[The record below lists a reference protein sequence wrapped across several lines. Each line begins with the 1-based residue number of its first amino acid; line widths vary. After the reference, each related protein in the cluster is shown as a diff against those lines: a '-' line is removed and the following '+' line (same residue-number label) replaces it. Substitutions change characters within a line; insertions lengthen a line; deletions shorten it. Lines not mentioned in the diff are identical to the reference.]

1 MRRWPEDDPEQT
13 AMLINSAVYD
23 DGRMVAEPAL
33 DDVSEALEARPSGF
47 VWIALRD
54 PTEDELNRLQHEL
67 DLPPLAVED
76 ARKGHQRPKV
86 EEYGDITFAAM
97 HLLENGPDE
106 LEVGEVHVFVG
117 PRFVVSV
124 RHRSNQGF
132 LGVRGRAE
140 REPEL
145 LRQGP
150 GFVLYAL
157 MDAVVDRYIPL
168 MDGIEAELESLEET
182 MFLPRQDRQ
191 AVVQKLF
198 ALKQRLA
205 TLRHAVTPLLEV
217 AGKLHGGR
225 VPSVC
230 KAMQDY
236 FRDVYDHLVRIQ
248 ASIDAARETIIA
260 ATQVNL
266 TLVTLDESLVTK
278 RLAAW
283 AAIFAASTALAG
295 IWGMNFE
302 KMPELK
308 WAFGYPMAL
317 GVIVLVSG
325 ALYWRFKRLGWL

>member
-1 MRRWPEDDPEQT
+1 
-13 AMLINSAVYD
+13 MLINSALYE
-23 DGRMVAEPAL
+23 DGRLVAEPGLHGVA
-33 DDVSEALEARPSGF
+33 EALRSRAGF

-54 PTEDELNRLQHEL
+54 PGDDELALLQREL
-67 DLPPLAVED
+67 ELPPLAVED
-76 ARKGHQRPKV
+76 ARKGHQRPKL
-86 EEYGDITFAAM
+86 EEYGDMLFAAM
-97 HLLENGPDE
+97 HLLEDGPDG
-106 LEVGEVHVFVG
+106 LQVGEVHVFVG
-117 PRFVVSV
+117 ARFVVSV
-124 RHRSNQGF
+124 RHRSAQGF

-150 GFVLYAL
+150 GFVFYAL
-157 MDAVVDRYIPL
+157 MDAVVDRYFPL
-168 MDGIEAELESLEET
+168 VEGIEAELELLEAT
-182 MFLPRQDRQ
+182 MFQPRQDRQ

-205 TLRHAVTPLLEV
+205 TLRHAVTPLLDV

-225 VPSVC
+225 VPAVC
-230 KAMQDY
+230 KTMEDY
-236 FRDVYDHLVRIQ
+236 FRDVYDHLLRSQ

-302 KMPELK
+302 GMPELK
-308 WAFGYPMAL
+308 WAWGYPLAL
-317 GVIVLVSG
+317 GVIALVSG
-325 ALYWRFKRLGWL
+325 LLYWRFKRLGWL

>member
-1 MRRWPEDDPEQT
+1 
-13 AMLINSAVYD
+13 MLINSAVYE
-23 DGRMVAEPAL
+23 DGRIVAEPSL
-33 DDVSEALEARPSGF
+33 EGVSEALERTSGF

-54 PTEDELNRLQHEL
+54 PGDEELNLLQREL
-67 DLPPLAVED
+67 NLPPLAVED

-86 EEYGDITFAAM
+86 EEYGDMLFAAM
-97 HLLENGPDE
+97 HLLENGADG

-117 PRFVVSV
+117 ERFIVSV
-124 RHRSNQGF
+124 RHRSSQGF

-140 REPEL
+140 REPHL

-150 GFVLYAL
+150 GFVFYAL
-157 MDAVVDRYIPL
+157 MDAVVDRYFPL
-168 MDGIEAELESLEET
+168 IDAIEAELEQLEAT
-182 MFLPRQDRQ
+182 MFQPHQDRQ
-191 AVVQKLF
+191 SVVQRLF

-217 AGKLHGGR
+217 TAKLHGGR
-225 VPSVC
+225 VPVVC
-230 KAMQDY
+230 KALQDY
-236 FRDVYDHLVRIQ
+236 FRDVYDHLLRIQ

-266 TLVTLDESLVTK
+266 TLVTIDESLVTK

-317 GVIVLVSG
+317 CVIVLVSS
-325 ALYWRFKRLGWL
+325 ALYWRFKRLKWL

>member
-1 MRRWPEDDPEQT
+1 
-13 AMLINSAVYD
+13 MLINSAVYD
-23 DGRMVAEPAL
+23 DGRIVAEPGL
-33 DDVSEALEARPSGF
+33 DGVSEALEAQSGF

-54 PTEDELNRLQHEL
+54 PDDEELARLQHEL
-67 DLPPLAVED
+67 NLPPLAVED

-86 EEYGDITFAAM
+86 EEYGEILFAVMQMVETDAEGD
-97 HLLENGPDE
+97 LQ
-106 LEVGEVHVFVG
+106 VGEVHVFVG
-117 PRFVVSV
+117 ARFIVSV
-124 RHRSNQGF
+124 RHRSQQGF

-140 REPEL
+140 REPQL
-145 LRQGP
+145 LRLGP
-150 GFVLYAL
+150 GFVFYAL
-157 MDAVVDRYIPL
+157 MDAVVDRYFPL
-168 MDGIEAELESLEET
+168 MDAIEAELEQLEET

-191 AVVQKLF
+191 QVVQRLF
-198 ALKQRLA
+198 AQKQRLA

-217 AGKLHGGR
+217 AARLHGGR
-225 VPSVC
+225 VPMVC

-248 ASIDAARETIIA
+248 GSIDAARETIIA

-266 TLVTLDESLVTK
+266 TLVTIDESLVTK

-317 GVIVLVSG
+317 GTIVAVSG
-325 ALYWRFKRLGWL
+325 LLYWRFKRLGWL

>member
-1 MRRWPEDDPEQT
+1 
-13 AMLINSAVYD
+13 MLINSAVYE
-23 DGRMVAEPAL
+23 DGRIVAEPDL
-33 DDVSEALEARPSGF
+33 EGVSEALEVTTGF
-47 VWIALRD
+47 IWIALRD
-54 PTEDELNRLQHEL
+54 PGDDELQLLQREL

-76 ARKGHQRPKV
+76 ARKGLQRPKL
-86 EEYGDITFAAM
+86 EEYGDILFAAM
-97 HLLENGPDE
+97 HLLEAGPDG

-117 PRFVVSV
+117 ARFVVSV
-124 RHRSNQGF
+124 RHRSAQGF
-132 LGVRGRAE
+132 LGVRDRAE

-150 GFVLYAL
+150 GFVFYAL
-157 MDAVVDRYIPL
+157 MDAVVDRYFPHI
-168 MDGIEAELESLEET
+168 DAIEAELDQLEAT
-182 MFLPRQDRQ
+182 MFQPRQDRQ
-191 AVVQKLF
+191 AVVEQLF
-198 ALKQRLA
+198 GLKQRLT

-217 AGKLHGGR
+217 ASKLHGGR
-225 VPSVC
+225 VPVVC

-236 FRDVYDHLVRIQ
+236 FRDVYDHLLRIQ

-266 TLVTLDESLVTK
+266 TLVSIDESLVTK

-295 IWGMNFE
+295 IWGMNFD

-317 GVIVLVSG
+317 GVIAIVSG

>member
-1 MRRWPEDDPEQT
+1 
-13 AMLINSAVYD
+13 MLINSAIYD
-23 DGRMVAEPAL
+23 DGRIVAEPGLEGVSDAL
-33 DDVSEALEARPSGF
+33 QSRQGF

-54 PTEDELNRLQHEL
+54 PTDEELDRLQQEL

-86 EEYGDITFAAM
+86 EEYGDILFAVM
-97 HLLENGPDE
+97 HLLEVGSE
-106 LEVGEVHVFVG
+106 GLQIGEVHVFVG

-124 RHRSNQGF
+124 RHNSQQGF
-132 LGVRGRAE
+132 LGVRGRCE
-140 REPEL
+140 REPDL

-150 GFVLYAL
+150 GFVFYAL
-157 MDAVVDRYIPL
+157 MDAVVDRYFPL
-168 MDGIEAELESLEET
+168 MDAIEAELEQLEET
-182 MFLPRQDRQ
+182 MFQSGQDRQ
-191 AVVQKLF
+191 TVVQKLF
-198 ALKQRLA
+198 ALKQRLG

-217 AGKLHGGR
+217 TAKLHGGR
-225 VPSVC
+225 VPNVC
-230 KAMQDY
+230 KALNDY

-248 ASIDAARETIIA
+248 ASLDAARETIIA

-266 TLVTLDESLVTK
+266 TLVTIDESLVTK

-302 KMPELK
+302 RMPELK

-317 GVIVLVSG
+317 GAIAVVSG
-325 ALYWRFKRLGWL
+325 ALYWRFKRLKWL

>member
-1 MRRWPEDDPEQT
+1 
-13 AMLINSAVYD
+13 MLINSAVYD
-23 DGRMVAEPAL
+23 DGRVVAEPDL
-33 DDVSEALEARPSGF
+33 DDLSEALQAQSGF

-54 PTEDELNRLQHEL
+54 PTDDELTRLQHEL

-76 ARKGHQRPKV
+76 ARKGHQRPKL
-86 EEYGDITFAAM
+86 EEYGEILFAAM
-97 HLLENGPDE
+97 HLLEAGPDGG

-117 PRFVVSV
+117 ARFVVSV
-124 RHRSNQGF
+124 RHRSTQGF

-150 GFVLYAL
+150 GFVFYAL
-157 MDAVVDRYIPL
+157 MDAVVDRYFPL
-168 MDGIEAELESLEET
+168 IDAIEAELEQLEAT
-182 MFLPRQDRQ
+182 MFQPRQDRQ
-191 AVVQKLF
+191 AVVQRLF
-198 ALKQRLA
+198 GLKQRLA
-205 TLRHAVTPLLEV
+205 TLRHAVTPLLDV

-225 VPSVC
+225 VPVVC

-317 GVIVLVSG
+317 GVILLVSG

>member
-1 MRRWPEDDPEQT
+1 
-13 AMLINSAVYD
+13 MLINSAVYD

-33 DDVSEALEARPSGF
+33 DDVSEALHAQPTGF

-54 PTEDELNRLQHEL
+54 PTDDELARLQHEL

-76 ARKGHQRPKV
+76 ARKGHQRPKI

-97 HLLENGPDE
+97 HLLESGPDG
-106 LEVGEVHVFVG
+106 LEVGEVHVFVA

-168 MDGIEAELESLEET
+168 MERIEGDLESLEAT
-182 MFLPRQDRQ
+182 MFQPQQDRQ

-198 ALKQRLA
+198 ALKQQLA

-217 AGKLHGGR
+217 AAKLHGGR
-225 VPSVC
+225 VPMVC
-230 KAMQDY
+230 KSMQDY

-248 ASIDAARETIIA
+248 GSLDAARETIIA

-266 TLVTLDESLVTK
+266 TLVTVDESLVTK

-308 WAFGYPMAL
+308 WAYGYPMAL
-317 GVIVLVSG
+317 ATIALVSG
-325 ALYWRFKRLGWL
+325 ALYWRFKRLRWL

>member
-1 MRRWPEDDPEQT
+1 
-13 AMLINSAVYD
+13 MLINSAVYE
-23 DGRMVAEPAL
+23 DGRIVAEPSL
-33 DDVSEALEARPSGF
+33 EGVSEALERTSGF

-54 PTEDELNRLQHEL
+54 PSDEELNLLQHEL

-86 EEYGDITFAAM
+86 EEYGDMLFAAM
-97 HLLENGPDE
+97 HLLETSTDG

-117 PRFVVSV
+117 ARFIVSV
-124 RHRSNQGF
+124 RHRSSQGF

-140 REPEL
+140 REPHL

-150 GFVLYAL
+150 GFVFYAL
-157 MDAVVDRYIPL
+157 MDAVVDRYFPL
-168 MDGIEAELESLEET
+168 IDAIEAELEQLEAT
-182 MFLPRQDRQ
+182 MFQPHQDRQ
-191 AVVQKLF
+191 SVVQRLF

-217 AGKLHGGR
+217 TAKLHGGR
-225 VPSVC
+225 VPVVC
-230 KAMQDY
+230 KALQDY
-236 FRDVYDHLVRIQ
+236 FRDVYDHLLRIQ

-302 KMPELK
+302 HMPELK
-308 WAFGYPMAL
+308 WTLGYPMAL

>member
-1 MRRWPEDDPEQT
+1 
-13 AMLINSAVYD
+13 MLINSAVYD

-33 DDVSEALEARPSGF
+33 DDVSEALQAYEKGF

-54 PTEDELNRLQHEL
+54 PTDDELMRLQHEL

-76 ARKGHQRPKV
+76 ARKGQQRPKV

-97 HLLENGPDE
+97 HLLETGLDG
-106 LEVGEVHVFVG
+106 LAVGEVHVFVG

-124 RHRSNQGF
+124 RHRSQQGF
-132 LGVRGRAE
+132 LGVRDRAE

-168 MDGIEAELESLEET
+168 MDGIDGALEALEAT
-182 MFLPRQDRQ
+182 MFQPGQDRQ
-191 AVVQKLF
+191 AVVQQLF
-198 ALKQRLA
+198 ALKQQLA

-217 AGKLHGGR
+217 TARLHGGR
-225 VPSVC
+225 VPVVC
-230 KAMQDY
+230 KALQEY
-236 FRDVYDHLVRIQ
+236 FRDVYDHLVRLQ

-266 TLVTLDESLVTK
+266 TLVSVEESLVTK

-295 IWGMNFE
+295 IWGMNFD

-308 WAFGYPMAL
+308 WAYGYPMAL
-317 GVIVLVSG
+317 ATIALVSG
-325 ALYWRFKRLGWL
+325 ALYWRFKRLRWL

>member
-1 MRRWPEDDPEQT
+1 
-13 AMLINSAVYD
+13 MLINSAVYE
-23 DGRMVAEPAL
+23 DGRIVAEPGL
-33 DDVSEALEARPSGF
+33 EGVSEALERQHGF
-47 VWIALRD
+47 VWIALKD
-54 PTEDELNRLQHEL
+54 PTDGEL
-67 DLPPLAVED
+67 DLLQRELSLPPLAVED

-86 EEYGDITFAAM
+86 EEYGDMLFAAM
-97 HLLENGPDE
+97 HLLEAGPDG

-117 PRFVVSV
+117 PRFIVSV
-124 RHRSNQGF
+124 RHRSAQGF

-140 REPEL
+140 REPHL

-150 GFVLYAL
+150 GFVFYAL
-157 MDAVVDRYIPL
+157 MDAVVDRYFPL
-168 MDGIEAELESLEET
+168 IDAIEAELEALEET
-182 MFLPRQDRQ
+182 MFQPRQDRQ
-191 AVVQKLF
+191 AVVQRLF

-205 TLRHAVTPLLEV
+205 VLRHAVTPLLEV
-217 AGKLHGGR
+217 TSKLHGGR
-225 VPSVC
+225 VPVVC

-266 TLVTLDESLVTK
+266 TLVTIDESLVTK

-302 KMPELK
+302 TMPELK

-317 GVIVLVSG
+317 GAIALVSG
-325 ALYWRFKRLGWL
+325 ALYWRFKRLKWL

>member
-1 MRRWPEDDPEQT
+1 
-13 AMLINSAVYD
+13 MLINSALYE
-23 DGRMVAEPAL
+23 DGRLVAEPGLHGVADAL
-33 DDVSEALEARPSGF
+33 RNRAGF

-54 PTEDELNRLQHEL
+54 PGDDELQLLQREL

-76 ARKGHQRPKV
+76 ARKGHQRPKL
-86 EEYGDITFAAM
+86 EEYGDMLFAAM
-97 HLLENGPDE
+97 HLLEDGPE
-106 LEVGEVHVFVG
+106 GLQVGEVHVFVG
-117 PRFVVSV
+117 ARFVVSV
-124 RHRSNQGF
+124 RHRSAQGF
-132 LGVRGRAE
+132 LGVRDRAE

-150 GFVLYAL
+150 GFVFYAL
-157 MDAVVDRYIPL
+157 MDAVVDRYFPL
-168 MDGIEAELESLEET
+168 VEGIEAELEQLEAT
-182 MFLPRQDRQ
+182 MFQPRQDRQ
-191 AVVQKLF
+191 AVVQRLF

-205 TLRHAVTPLLEV
+205 TLRHAVTPLLDV

-225 VPSVC
+225 VPMVC
-230 KAMQDY
+230 KSMEDY
-236 FRDVYDHLVRIQ
+236 FRDVYDHLLRSQ

-302 KMPELK
+302 AMPELK
-308 WAFGYPMAL
+308 WAWGYPMAL
-317 GVIVLVSG
+317 GVIGLVSG
-325 ALYWRFKRLGWL
+325 LLYWRFKRLRWL

>member
-1 MRRWPEDDPEQT
+1 
-13 AMLINSAVYD
+13 MLINSAVYD
-23 DGRMVAEPAL
+23 DGRMVAEPEL
-33 DDVSEALEARPSGF
+33 DDVSEALQAQPSGF

-54 PTEDELNRLQHEL
+54 PTDDELARLQHEL

-76 ARKGHQRPKV
+76 ARKGHQRPKI

-97 HLLENGPDE
+97 HLLESGLDG

-168 MDGIEAELESLEET
+168 MESIEGDLETLEAT
-182 MFLPRQDRQ
+182 MFQPQQDRQ

-198 ALKQRLA
+198 ALKQQLA

-217 AGKLHGGR
+217 AAKLHGGR
-225 VPSVC
+225 VPMVC
-230 KAMQDY
+230 KPMQDY

-248 ASIDAARETIIA
+248 GSLDAARETIIA

-266 TLVTLDESLVTK
+266 TLVTVEESLVTK

-317 GVIVLVSG
+317 GTIALVSG

>member
-1 MRRWPEDDPEQT
+1 
-13 AMLINSAVYD
+13 MLINSAVYE
-23 DGRMVAEPAL
+23 DGRIVAEPDL
-33 DDVSEALEARPSGF
+33 EGVSEALESTSGF
-47 VWIALRD
+47 LWIALRD
-54 PTEDELNRLQHEL
+54 PGDDELHLLQREL

-76 ARKGHQRPKV
+76 ARKGLQRPKL
-86 EEYGDITFAAM
+86 EEYGDILFAAM
-97 HLLENGPDE
+97 HLLEAGPDG

-117 PRFVVSV
+117 ARFVVSV
-124 RHRSNQGF
+124 RHRSAQGF
-132 LGVRGRAE
+132 LGVRDRAE

-150 GFVLYAL
+150 GFVFYAL
-157 MDAVVDRYIPL
+157 MDAVVDRYFPL
-168 MDGIEAELESLEET
+168 IEAVEAELDQLEET

-191 AVVQKLF
+191 AVVERLF
-198 ALKQRLA
+198 GLKQRLT

-217 AGKLHGGR
+217 ASKLHGGR
-225 VPSVC
+225 VPVVC

-236 FRDVYDHLVRIQ
+236 FRDVYDHLLRIQ

-266 TLVTLDESLVTK
+266 TLVSLDESLVTK

-283 AAIFAASTALAG
+283 AAIFGASTALAG

-317 GVIVLVSG
+317 GVIAVVSG

>member
-1 MRRWPEDDPEQT
+1 
-13 AMLINSAVYD
+13 MLINSALYD
-23 DGRMVAEPAL
+23 DGRIVAEPGL
-33 DDVSEALEARPSGF
+33 DGVSEALQASSGF

-54 PTEDELNRLQHEL
+54 PTDDELDRLQHEL

-86 EEYGDITFAAM
+86 EEYGDMLFAAM
-97 HLLENGPDE
+97 HLIEIGPQGE

-117 PRFVVSV
+117 ARFVVSV
-124 RHRSNQGF
+124 RHRSLQGF

-140 REPEL
+140 REPHL
-145 LRQGP
+145 LQLGP
-150 GFVLYAL
+150 GFVFYAL
-157 MDAVVDRYIPL
+157 MDAVVDRYFPL
-168 MDGIEAELESLEET
+168 IDAIEAELEQLEET
-182 MFLPRQDRQ
+182 MFRHGQDRQ
-191 AVVQKLF
+191 AIVQRLF
-198 ALKQRLA
+198 TLKQRLG

-217 AGKLHGGR
+217 TAKLHGGR

-230 KAMQDY
+230 KAMHDY
-236 FRDVYDHLVRIQ
+236 FRDVSDHLLRIQ
-248 ASIDAARETIIA
+248 ASIDAARETVVA

-266 TLVTLDESLVTK
+266 TLVTIDESLVTK

-308 WAFGYPMAL
+308 WAWGYPMAL
-317 GVIVLVSG
+317 GAIALVSG
-325 ALYWRFKRLGWL
+325 ALYWRFKRLAWL

>member
-1 MRRWPEDDPEQT
+1 
-13 AMLINSAVYD
+13 MLINSAVYD
-23 DGRMVAEPAL
+23 DGRIVAEPGL
-33 DDVSEALEARPSGF
+33 DGVSEALEAKSGF
-47 VWIALRD
+47 VWIALKD
-54 PTEDELNRLQHEL
+54 PSDDELNRLQREL
-67 DLPPLAVED
+67 GLPPLAVED
-76 ARKGHQRPKV
+76 ARKGHQRPKL
-86 EEYGDITFAAM
+86 EEYGDMLFAAM
-97 HLLENGPDE
+97 HLLEVDAEGE
-106 LEVGEVHVFVG
+106 LQVGEVHVFVG
-117 PRFVVSV
+117 ERFIVSV
-124 RHRSNQGF
+124 RHRSDQGF

-140 REPEL
+140 REPHL
-145 LRQGP
+145 LRMGP
-150 GFVLYAL
+150 GFVFYAL
-157 MDAVVDRYIPL
+157 LDAVVDRYFPL
-168 MDGIEAELESLEET
+168 MDAVEAELEHLEET
-182 MFLPRQDRQ
+182 MFQPHQDRQ
-191 AVVQKLF
+191 AVVERLF
-198 ALKQRLA
+198 AQKQRLA

-266 TLVTLDESLVTK
+266 TLVTIDESLVTK

-302 KMPELK
+302 HMPELK

-317 GVIVLVSG
+317 GAIALVSG
-325 ALYWRFKRLGWL
+325 ALYWRFKRVGWL

>member
-1 MRRWPEDDPEQT
+1 
-13 AMLINSAVYD
+13 MLINSAVYE
-23 DGRMVAEPAL
+23 DGRIVCEPGLEGVAEAL
-33 DDVSEALEARPSGF
+33 QSQSGF

-54 PTEDELNRLQHEL
+54 PSDDELHLLQREL

-76 ARKGHQRPKV
+76 ARKGLQRPKL
-86 EEYGDITFAAM
+86 EEYGDILFAAM
-97 HLLENGPDE
+97 HLLEAGPDG

-117 PRFVVSV
+117 ARFVVSV
-124 RHRSNQGF
+124 RHRSAQGF
-132 LGVRGRAE
+132 LGVRDRAE

-150 GFVLYAL
+150 GFVFYAL
-157 MDAVVDRYIPL
+157 MDAVVDRYFPL
-168 MDGIEAELESLEET
+168 IEAVEAELDQLEET

-191 AVVQKLF
+191 AVVERLF
-198 ALKQRLA
+198 GLKQRLT

-217 AGKLHGGR
+217 ASKLHGGR
-225 VPSVC
+225 VPVVC

-236 FRDVYDHLVRIQ
+236 FRDVYDHLLRIQ

-266 TLVTLDESLVTK
+266 TLVSIDESLVTK

-295 IWGMNFE
+295 VWGMNFE

-317 GVIVLVSG
+317 GVIAIVSG

>member
-1 MRRWPEDDPEQT
+1 
-13 AMLINSAVYD
+13 MLINSAVYD
-23 DGRMVAEPAL
+23 DGRLVAEPGL
-33 DDVSEALEARPSGF
+33 DELSEALAASATSF

-54 PTEDELNRLQHEL
+54 PNDDELTRLRRGL
-67 DLPPLAVED
+67 DLPALAVED
-76 ARKGHQRPKV
+76 ARKGQQRPKV
-86 EEYGDITFAAM
+86 EEYGDITFAVM
-97 HLLENGPDE
+97 HLLEAGPDG
-106 LEVGEVHVFVG
+106 LVVGEVHVFVG
-117 PRFVVSV
+117 PRFVVSG
-124 RHRSNQGF
+124 RHRSQQGF
-132 LGVRGRAE
+132 LGVRDRAE

-168 MDGIEAELESLEET
+168 MDDIDDKLETLEAT
-182 MFLPRQDRQ
+182 MFQPRQDRQ
-191 AVVQKLF
+191 AVVQQLF

-217 AGKLHGGR
+217 TSKLHGGR
-225 VPSVC
+225 VPMVC
-230 KAMQDY
+230 KALQDY
-236 FRDVYDHLVRIQ
+236 FRDVYDHLVRLQ

-266 TLVTLDESLVTK
+266 TLVTVEESLVTK

-302 KMPELK
+302 HMPELK
-308 WAFGYPMAL
+308 WAYGYPLAL
-317 GVIVLVSG
+317 GTIALVSG
-325 ALYWRFKRLGWL
+325 ALYWRFKRLRWL

>member
-1 MRRWPEDDPEQT
+1 
-13 AMLINSAVYD
+13 
-23 DGRMVAEPAL
+23 
-33 DDVSEALEARPSGF
+33 
-47 VWIALRD
+47 
-54 PTEDELNRLQHEL
+54 
-67 DLPPLAVED
+67 
-76 ARKGHQRPKV
+76 
-86 EEYGDITFAAM
+86 M
-97 HLLENGPDE
+97 HLLEAGPDG

-117 PRFVVSV
+117 PRFIVSV
-124 RHRSNQGF
+124 RHRSAQGF

-140 REPEL
+140 REPHL

-150 GFVLYAL
+150 GFVFYAL
-157 MDAVVDRYIPL
+157 MDAVVDRYFPL
-168 MDGIEAELESLEET
+168 IDAIEAELEALEET
-182 MFLPRQDRQ
+182 MFQPRQDRQ
-191 AVVQKLF
+191 AVVQRLF

-205 TLRHAVTPLLEV
+205 VLRHAVTPLLEV
-217 AGKLHGGR
+217 TSKLHGGR
-225 VPSVC
+225 VPVVC

-266 TLVTLDESLVTK
+266 TLVTIDESLVTK

-302 KMPELK
+302 TMPELK

-317 GVIVLVSG
+317 GAIALVSG
-325 ALYWRFKRLGWL
+325 ALYWRFKRLKWL

>member
-1 MRRWPEDDPEQT
+1 
-13 AMLINSAVYD
+13 MLINSALYD
-23 DGRMVAEPAL
+23 DGRVVAEPGL
-33 DDVSEALEARPSGF
+33 DGVSEALESKAGF

-54 PTEDELNRLQHEL
+54 PTDDELSRLQHEL

-86 EEYGDITFAAM
+86 EEYGDMLFAAM
-97 HLLENGPDE
+97 HLLEEGDMG

-117 PRFVVSV
+117 TRFIVSV
-124 RHRSNQGF
+124 RHRSSHGF

-140 REPEL
+140 REPDL
-145 LRQGP
+145 LRLGP
-150 GFVLYAL
+150 GYVFYAL
-157 MDAVVDRYIPL
+157 MDAVVDRYFPVI
-168 MDGIEAELESLEET
+168 DAIEAELERLEET
-182 MFLPRQDRQ
+182 MFQHGQDRQ
-191 AVVQKLF
+191 AVVQRLF

-217 AGKLHGGR
+217 SSKLHGGR
-225 VPSVC
+225 VPAVC

-266 TLVTLDESLVTK
+266 TLVTIDESLVTK

-302 KMPELK
+302 HMPELK

-317 GVIVLVSG
+317 GAIALVSG
-325 ALYWRFKRLGWL
+325 ALYWRFKRLQWL

>member
-1 MRRWPEDDPEQT
+1 
-13 AMLINSAVYD
+13 MLINSAVYE
-23 DGRMVAEPAL
+23 DGRIVAEPDL
-33 DDVSEALEARPSGF
+33 EGVSEALEITSGF
-47 VWIALRD
+47 VWIALCD
-54 PTEDELNRLQHEL
+54 PSDDELTLLQHEL
-67 DLPPLAVED
+67 ELPPLAVED
-76 ARKGHQRPKV
+76 ARKGHQRPKL
-86 EEYGDITFAAM
+86 EEYGEILFAAM
-97 HLLENGPDE
+97 HLLQADAEDG

-117 PRFVVSV
+117 ARFVVSV
-124 RHRSNQGF
+124 RHRSAQGF
-132 LGVRGRAE
+132 LGVRDRAE
-140 REPEL
+140 REPDL
-145 LRQGP
+145 LRLGP
-150 GFVLYAL
+150 GFVFYAL
-157 MDAVVDRYIPL
+157 MDAVVDRYFPL
-168 MDGIEAELESLEET
+168 IDAIEAELEQLEAT
-182 MFLPRQDRQ
+182 MFQPQQDRQ
-191 AVVQKLF
+191 AVVERLF
-198 ALKQRLA
+198 GLKQRLA

-217 AGKLHGGR
+217 TAKLHGGR
-225 VPSVC
+225 VPVVC
-230 KAMQDY
+230 KSMQDY

-317 GVIVLVSG
+317 GVILLVSG

>member
-1 MRRWPEDDPEQT
+1 
-13 AMLINSAVYD
+13 MLINSAVYE
-23 DGRMVAEPAL
+23 DGRLVAEPSL
-33 DDVSEALEARPSGF
+33 EGVSEALKSTAGF

-54 PTEDELNRLQHEL
+54 PSDDELELLQKEL
-67 DLPPLAVED
+67 VLPPLAVED
-76 ARKGHQRPKV
+76 ARKGHQRPKL

-97 HLLENGPDE
+97 HLIDSGPE
-106 LEVGEVHVFVG
+106 GLEVGEVHVFVG
-117 PRFVVSV
+117 PRFAVSV

-145 LRQGP
+145 LRLGP

-157 MDAVVDRYIPL
+157 MDAVVDRYLPL
-168 MDGIEAELESLEET
+168 MDGIEAELETLEAT
-182 MFLPRQDRQ
+182 MFQPHQDRE

-217 AGKLHGGR
+217 TAKLHGGR
-225 VPSVC
+225 VPVVC

-266 TLVTLDESLVTK
+266 TLVTIDESLVTK

-308 WAFGYPMAL
+308 WAWGYPMAL
-317 GVIVLVSG
+317 GTIALVSG
-325 ALYWRFKRLGWL
+325 ALYWRFKRLKWL

>member
-1 MRRWPEDDPEQT
+1 
-13 AMLINSAVYD
+13 MLINSAVYD
-23 DGRMVAEPAL
+23 DGRVVAEPAL
-33 DDVSEALEARPSGF
+33 DGVSEALAHQPGF

-54 PTEDELNRLQHEL
+54 PTDDELDRLQREL
-67 DLPPLAVED
+67 SLPPLAVED

-86 EEYGDITFAAM
+86 EEYGDMLFAAM
-97 HLLENGPDE
+97 HLLEAQPDGN
-106 LEVGEVHVFVG
+106 LQVGEVHVFVG

-124 RHRSNQGF
+124 RHNSQQGF

-140 REPEL
+140 REPQL

-150 GFVLYAL
+150 GFVFYAL
-157 MDAVVDRYIPL
+157 MDAVVDRYFPL
-168 MDGIEAELESLEET
+168 IDVVEAELEQLEAT
-182 MFLPRQDRQ
+182 MFQPRQDRQ
-191 AVVQKLF
+191 AVVQRLF

-217 AGKLHGGR
+217 TSKLHGGR
-225 VPSVC
+225 VPVVC
-230 KAMQDY
+230 KALQDY
-236 FRDVYDHLVRIQ
+236 FRDVYDHLLRIQ

-266 TLVTLDESLVTK
+266 TLVTIDESLVTK

-308 WAFGYPMAL
+308 WAWGYPMAL
-317 GVIVLVSG
+317 GAIALVSG

>member
-1 MRRWPEDDPEQT
+1 
-13 AMLINSAVYD
+13 MLINSAVYD

-33 DDVSEALEARPSGF
+33 DDVSEALQASRTGF

-54 PTEDELNRLQHEL
+54 PTDDELARLQHEL

-97 HLLENGPDE
+97 HLLEMGADG

-124 RHRSNQGF
+124 RHRSKQGF
-132 LGVRGRAE
+132 LGVRDRAE

-157 MDAVVDRYIPL
+157 MDAVVDRYLPL
-168 MDGIEAELESLEET
+168 MDGIDAELEALEET

-191 AVVQKLF
+191 AVVQQLF
-198 ALKQRLA
+198 ALKQRLM

-217 AGKLHGGR
+217 TSKLHGGR
-225 VPSVC
+225 VPMVC
-230 KAMQDY
+230 KAMQEY
-236 FRDVYDHLVRIQ
+236 FRDVYDHLVRLQ

-266 TLVTLDESLVTK
+266 TLVTIDESLVTK

-302 KMPELK
+302 HMPELK
-308 WAFGYPMAL
+308 WAFGYPLAL
-317 GVIVLVSG
+317 GTIVLVSG
-325 ALYWRFKRLGWL
+325 ALYWRFKLLKWL